1 MQQTNFSPIPNHS
14 ELANAQ
20 TPPQSVV
27 DKQDSVSV
35 AQVDIASRASLDNA
49 SQNSDDCVIVTSVV
63 PPTQPVGPNMLE
75 HSFKST
81 FKLKGQIL
89 LKLIP
94 GRGWVKI
101 REMTNLMLAKTVQ
114 TLDEAAFVLGGA

>member
-1 MQQTNFSPIPNHS
+1 M
-14 ELANAQ
+14 
-20 TPPQSVV
+20 
-27 DKQDSVSV
+27 KSVS
-35 AQVDIASRASLDNA
+35 NA
-49 SQNSDDCVIVTSVV
+49 K
-63 PPTQPVGPNMLE
+63 LE

-101 REMTNLMLAKTVQ
+101 RDMQNLMLAKTVQ
-114 TLDEAAFVLGGA
+114 TLDEAAYVIGGARDRNSN